1 MMSPIRYYTGAVLLG
16 LTLLWSAGCQSH
28 TPVSPSTGEEQPA
41 TSLAL
46 QLSILQDG
54 ATPTLL
60 RSQSPADPQ
69 GSEGKVTGMSLWL
82 QHIGTLQGDLS
93 GSGREWSGRFSVP
106 GITAPTERRYAVM
119 LNPNG
124 LSLGV
129 GEDPT
134 EKVVSISQ
142 LPSLISADGF
152 TITGTAGSLT
162 VKPYIREPKQ
172 PDDNFIP
179 KEGSLDV
186 ERVVSKAQLY
196 LKQGYETKDLHDGT
210 LKGLHWAT
218 AGGGKTVYLFRNHA
232 GTSNKMA
239 DDNGLYKGLT
249 TASAKDK
256 TAGSYQLMKVSDYA
270 AREDGKLKLD
280 GDGFGYVEGTTNFAW
295 KELTT
300 TASGLKSTPQG
311 IYFLEHALKET
322 KGKGQAYSAQVTYK
336 DIAYAKVY
344 ADLTDPKGVIGLNKE
359 HHKELAEYG
368 EDVFSLKSLI
378 TDTKEKANANFDKS
392 KYGASTLAE
401 LTEDPDSSVSGI
413 GTDYADLKSPRWYW
427 IDVDLY
433 VSKKSYWY
441 KHLRTSYQKDRFRK
455 GPGVPYSAIYNVD
468 RRSRSSRASRS
479 ATGVKQVNHEFF
491 LMHDRPGDFYI
502 GADGQLYDTLLAALA
517 GGNMWAKKYTHG
529 RNVYL
534 TPLNAEGEVKKR
546 YNCDTRRN
554 NIYDLEIEGF
564 YGLGYNYDPTDPDDP
579 YSPFPGDN
587 PLEPNP
593 TVPPVNKEEVTIRVK
608 ASIAKW
614 KYIQLEYELKK
625 QVK

>member
-46 QLSILQDG
+46 QVSILQDG

-69 GSEGKVTGMSLWL
+69 GSEGKVSSMSLWL
-82 QHIGTLQGDLS
+82 QHIGSLRGDLS
-93 GSGREWSGRFSVP
+93 GSGREWSGRFGVI

-134 EKVVSISQ
+134 EKVVSIGQ
-142 LPSLISADGF
+142 LSSLISADGF
-152 TITGTAGSLT
+152 TITGTVGSLT

-179 KEGSLDV
+179 REGSLDV

-196 LKQGYETKDLHDGT
+196 LKEGYETKDLHDGT

-218 AGGGKTVYLFRNHA
+218 AGGGKTVYLFRDHA
-232 GTSNKMA
+232 GSSNKMA

-249 TASAKDK
+249 TISAKDRG
-256 TAGSYQLMKVSDYA
+256 AGRYDLMKISDYA
-270 AREDGKLKLD
+270 DRGKDGRLSLN
-280 GDGFGYVEGTTNFAW
+280 DGFGKLVDGETNFAW

-344 ADLTDPKGVIGLNKE
+344 ADLTDPKGVIGLNRKL
-359 HHKELAEYG
+359 HQELATYG

-378 TDTKEKANANFDKS
+378 TDKKEDAIRNFKES
-392 KYGASTLAE
+392 QYGASTLTE
-401 LTEDPDSSVSGI
+401 LTEDPYSRVPGI
-413 GTDYADLKSPRWYW
+413 GTDYADLTRDRWYW

-433 VSKKSYWY
+433 VSKQSY
-441 KHLRTSYQKDRFRK
+441 SYQHIRTYPSDRFRT
-455 GPGVPYSAIYNVD
+455 GPGVPYSVIYNVD
-468 RRSRSSRASRS
+468 RRSRSSRAARS
-479 ATGVKQVNHEFF
+479 ATGVKQVDHEFF
-491 LMHDRPGDFYI
+491 LMHDRPGDFYV

-517 GGNMWAKKYTHG
+517 GGNMWARKYTHG

-564 YGLGYNYDPTDPDDP
+564 YGLGYNYDPVDPDDP

-593 TVPPVNKEEVTIRVK
+593 TVPPVNKEEVTIRVR